1 MSPSQVARE
10 EKAKKMVELYHY
22 FYNGEDNRIA
32 AIDEVAKEVGVS
44 VNTVRAAL
52 KRDAVRVFL
61 QLFAEGESFGVA
73 IKRAA
78 EEVGI
83 EESTVM
89 AALTKEGIEL

>member
-22 FYNGEDNRIA
+22 FYNGDNRIA

-61 QLFAEGESFGVA
+61 REWDCCKTFKEA
-73 IKRAA
+73 IRIAA

-89 AALTKEGIEL
+89 AAVTKEGIEL